1 MTCHQAEE
9 SLCLSVSPADQAGR
23 GCGSPTINYCPFKDI
38 HFTRA
43 SEEGWYNNA
52 NMLPHR
58 ASRDVYVVMLHAG
71 LFNEAN

>member
-1 MTCHQAEE
+1 MKLGEGVVVLQLATAR
-9 SLCLSVSPADQAGR
+9 SKTLFFFA
-23 GCGSPTINYCPFKDI
+23 
-38 HFTRA
+38 RA